1 MARQPQEVSIS
12 RIAKEGGV
20 SVATVSRVLNR
31 RVGVSEAT
39 RARID
44 GLLRKHEFT
53 TSYPQSRASKLAVLV
68 PFGDFTPYICKALNG
83 VFALAREE
91 GIEVSL
97 IIPNGHRHTTALE
110 QIRDKQCA
118 GVVVL
123 LAEFFKRD
131 HEAIASTELP
141 VVFLDEQ
148 INLDGTGFIDNDS
161 YSGSGAATRHLLD
174 LGHRKIGYL
183 RYFSSSLNQLERFQG
198 YEDAMKA
205 AGIPMEEKWIANAP
219 PSGDKN
225 IRGLEGLRAMNKLL
239 EQAPDITAVLAVDDD
254 IALGAM
260 TAIHKSGRKIAD
272 DISIVGFDNYPE
284 TAIWYPALTTVDH
297 PIEQA
302 AYQAGKA
309 VSHAWSNPGKWRLP
323 HEILPTRL
331 VIRESTG
338 PAAGEKPNLAHCIEK
353 MDGSTAPVMG
363 VPAIF

>member
-12 RIAKEGGV
+12 RIAREGGV

-31 RVGVSEAT
+31 RVGVSETT
-39 RARID
+39 RARIEE
-44 GLLRKHEFT
+44 LLRKHEFT
-53 TSYPQSRASKLAVLV
+53 TTYPQSRAPKLAVLV

-83 VFALAREE
+83 VFALAREA

-97 IIPNGHRHTTALE
+97 IIPNGHRRTTALE
-110 QIRDKQCA
+110 QIRDKQCS

-131 HEAIASTELP
+131 HQAIAKSELP

-148 INLDGTGFIDNDS
+148 VHLEGAGFIDNDS
-161 YSGSGAATRHLLD
+161 YSGSCVATRHLLD

-183 RYFSSSLNQLERFQG
+183 RYYSSSLNQIQRFQG
-198 YEDAMKA
+198 YVDTMKS
-205 AGIPMEEKWIANAP
+205 AGLPTEERWIANAP

-225 IRGLEGLRAMNKLL
+225 IRGIDGLQAMSKLL
-239 EQAPDITAVLAVDDD
+239 EKAPEITAVLAVDDD

-260 TAIHKSGRKIAD
+260 TAIHKSGRKIPD

-284 TAIWYPALTTVDH
+284 TEMWYPALTTVDH

-302 AYQAGKA
+302 GYRAAKA
-309 VSHAWSNPGKWRLP
+309 VCQAWSTPGKRQLP

-331 VIRESTG
+331 VIRDSTG
-338 PAAGEKPNLAHCIEK
+338 PAAESNARATLLSQRNQTPCLCQK
-353 MDGSTAPVMG
+353 S
-363 VPAIF
+363 